1 MAKIIVTGAA
11 GFIGS
16 CLVSYLLENTKH
28 EIVGIDSGTDYYDI
42 NIKKKNITRNS
53 NERYVCYHE
62 DILHIKHLNRIFDTE
77 RPDYVFHF
85 AAQPGVMYSV
95 NHTTAVMNT
104 NVIGFLNVMD
114 ACNKYGVKK
123 FLYAS
128 SSSIYGDGLNG
139 IPQPVSP
146 YGVSKYCDEMLAE
159 VYSRYN
165 DFDLHA
171 VGLRFYTVYGP
182 YMRPDLAI
190 AKFTR
195 SIIDNKPITVF
206 GDGIQMRDFTYID
219 DVVRICVKLMDS
231 QPRYYHEL
239 FNIGTGD
246 NWSIRKLI
254 DIIIEAANPE
264 YDRSL
269 ISYDNEKPY
278 DVKSTLATTRKLEAR
293 IHDKPTTTLTE
304 GIKQYIEWYKSND
317 NMD

>member
-1 MAKIIVTGAA
+1 MAKILVTGSA

-16 CLVSYLLENTKH
+16 CLVSYLLENTKYDV
-28 EIVGIDSGTDYYDI
+28 VGIDSGTDYYDI
-42 NIKKKNITRNS
+42 NIKKKNIARNS

-62 DILHIKHLNRIFDTE
+62 DILDIVHLNRIFDNE

-95 NHTTAVMNT
+95 NHTTAVFNT
-104 NVIGFLNVMD
+104 NVIGFLNVID

-139 IPQPVSP
+139 VPQPVSP

-159 VYSRYN
+159 VYSR
-165 DFDLHA
+165 LHYELYA

-195 SIIDNKPITVF
+195 YIINNKPITVF
-206 GDGIQMRDFTYID
+206 GDGIQMRDFTYIY
-219 DVVRICVKLMDS
+219 DVVRMCVKLMES
-231 QPRYYHEL
+231 APRYRHEL
-239 FNIGTGD
+239 FDIGTGE

-254 DIIIEAANPE
+254 DIIIEAANPS

-269 ISYDNEKPY
+269 ISYDAEKPY

-293 IHDKPTTTLTE
+293 IHDKPNTNLPE
-304 GIKQYIEWYKSND
+304 GIKQYVEWYKTNV
-317 NMD
+317 NIG